1 MATISEP
8 GSEPAAELRAS
19 SARAYYC
26 LILLMLMQSLNF
38 LDRSVIN
45 ILLDS
50 IKKDLVL
57 SDTVMGL
64 LSGFA
69 FVLFYSLFGIPV
81 ARLADNGNRKAIV
94 SLGLLVWSAMT
105 ALSGL
110 AQNLAQL
117 ALARFGVGI
126 GESAGQAPAHSM
138 ISDYFPAEKR
148 ARALAIFQA
157 GAYIGTFLGY
167 FIGGWVN
174 QYYGWRVAFA
184 VAGLPGVL
192 LAVLLYVTVAEPTR
206 GQTER
211 ANRRADRASFGETVR
226 FLLSQKCFVL
236 TVLGSAL
243 LGFDLYAFSVWL
255 PAFLG
260 RVHHLNSGEIGT
272 YAGIVRG
279 ACGPIGLF
287 AGSLIVERLSQRDSK
302 WQLRAPAIASVL
314 AFPVL
319 VVALLTP
326 SLPLAVLGFGV
337 SGALLAFHMGPIFAV
352 VQATAR
358 LRMRAMA
365 TASFYLA
372 VTVLGLGV
380 APLIIGIAN
389 DYLQPTYGAV
399 AIRYSLLLPAAVTV
413 FGGVLFWWAAQY
425 IEQDTRRAEGL

>member
-1 MATISEP
+1 MMALSE
-8 GSEPAAELRAS
+8 GEAAAQADINRS
-19 SARAYYC
+19 RAYYC
-26 LILLMLMQSLNF
+26 LAILMMVQALNF
-38 LDRSVIN
+38 LDRGVIN

-57 SDTVMGL
+57 SDTMMGL

-69 FVLFYSLFGIPV
+69 FVLFYSLFGIV
-81 ARLADNGNRKAIV
+81 AARLADNGNRKTII
-94 SLGLLVWSAMT
+94 SLGLFLWSAMT

-110 AQNLAQL
+110 AQNVVQL

-126 GESAGQAPAHSM
+126 GESAGQGPAHSM
-138 ISDYFPAEKR
+138 ISDYFPKETR

-157 GAYIGTFLGY
+157 GAYLGTFLGY

-174 QYYGWRVAFA
+174 YYYDWRVAFA

-192 LAVLLYVTVAEPTR
+192 LAILLYFTVTEPAR
-206 GQTER
+206 GQ
-211 ANRRADRASFGETVR
+211 ADGGARRADRASWVETAR
-226 FLLSQKCFVL
+226 FLLSQRSFVL
-236 TVLGSAL
+236 TALGGAM

-279 ACGPIGLF
+279 ACGPIGLLL
-287 AGSLIVERLSQRDSK
+287 GSLMVERLRRSDER
-302 WQLRAPAIASVL
+302 WQLRAPAIASAL

-319 VVALLTP
+319 VLALLTD
-326 SLPLAVLGFGV
+326 SIGLAMLGFAV
-337 SGALLAFHMGPIFAV
+337 SSVLLAFHMGPVFAA

-365 TASFYLA
+365 TASFFLA
-372 VTVLGLGV
+372 VTVIGLGV
-380 APLIIGIAN
+380 APLIIGVAN
-389 DYLQPTYGAV
+389 DVLQPTYGAL

-413 FGGVLFWWAAQY
+413 IGAALFWRAASD
-425 IEQDTRRAEGL
+425 IEQDIRRAEDAA